1 MRAPIAA
8 WRYGFDPLGRMA
20 MRSDATTSVV
30 NSFGYDGVGR
40 LVVSEPASISASQV
54 TLQPAAQGT
63 VATSEVE
70 TATREYYAYNGRGVT
85 LGRRVNSDDDD
96 FRTLVI
102 ERTAGGLPQ
111 QIGSRTLT
119 YSADRRLIEVTRI
132 WPAARALSPQRL
144 RGAHR

>member
-1 MRAPIAA
+1 M
-8 WRYGFDPLGRMA
+8 
-20 MRSDATTSVV
+20 
-30 NSFGYDGVGR
+30 
-40 LVVSEPASISASQV
+40 
-54 TLQPAAQGT
+54 TLQPAAQRT

-119 YSADRRLIEVTRI
+119 YSADRRLIEVQN
-132 WPAARALSPQRL
+132 PAGCL
-144 RGAHR
+144 RVIATTPTGSVSANKIRCAVRPTISTPGNNW